1 MEDVGEV
8 GEGELESVLALGQ
21 IEGDLGLALA
31 VVEAFSFDGGNGHLG
46 FEFRDVHVDQKVMM
60 PGVREVGAGGADA
73 HTLESKADGDGP
85 LDGFAVLEAYDV
97 GPGTL
102 GRWSLQ
108 RVGRLGSILSGGDE
122 ERGDEGNG
130 SE

>member
-1 MEDVGEV
+1 MGEV

-46 FEFRDVHVDQKVMM
+46 IEFRDVHVDQEVVM
-60 PGVREVGAGGADA
+60 PGVGEIGAGRADA
-73 HTLESKADGDGP
+73 HALESKADGDRAF
-85 LDGFAVLEAYDV
+85 DGFAVLETHDV
-97 GPGTL
+97 DPGTL

-108 RVGRLGSILSGGDE
+108 RVRGFGGVLGGD
-122 ERGDEGNG
+122 GDERAG
-130 SE
+130 